1 VRSPLALL
9 ACLAAALV
17 LAGCGTPPRYSLE
30 KTRSCLA
37 KAGDRIRAPKG
48 DFVAQSATV
57 GAFRAALPGSGGQA
71 VTLSFGE
78 NDADAKSLADGYV
91 RFHARNVGVSDILYL
106 DKNVVALWRQHPTQ
120 AQLNAL
126 RDCLK

>member
-1 VRSPLALL
+1 MRSPLALL
-9 ACLAAALV
+9 FGVAAALV

-30 KTRSCLA
+30 KTRACLL
-37 KAGDRIRAPKG
+37 KAGDRIGAPKN
-48 DFVAQSATV
+48 DFVAESATV
-57 GAFRAALPGSGGQA
+57 GAFRAVLPGAQQQA

-91 RFHARNVGVSDILYL
+91 RFHAKNVGISDVLYQ
-106 DKNVVALWRQHPTQ
+106 DKNVVALWRQHPTD